1 MKNLRF
7 GIFGFKVRKC
17 GFLCRKLII
26 FKFFVS
32 KISLSAYFQL
42 LLRTWRVCRRR
53 GTIANFIEFGR
64 IAAVQRQTSR
74 RFSGRLVFLF

>member
-1 MKNLRF
+1 MKNLRL
-7 GIFGFKVRKC
+7 GIFGFKVRKF

-32 KISLSAYFQL
+32 KIFLPAYFRL
-42 LLRTWRVCRRR
+42 LLRTDDVCGRY

>member
-1 MKNLRF
+1 
-7 GIFGFKVRKC
+7 
-17 GFLCRKLII
+17 
-26 FKFFVS
+26 
-32 KISLSAYFQL
+32 
-42 LLRTWRVCRRR
+42 RVCRRH